1 MRNNNNNNNKD
12 FGTRTAP
19 EVRFPTPHS
28 FSLRNPQRR
37 SFGKNM
43 GGGPQTKYFSR
54 CLNLGG
60 RRACFSDELR
70 LRSACPLGC
79 WLQNPPE
86 RTEGTNRKIKKM
98 LRMRRKTG
106 ERATRG
112 PKAGARL
119 TKMNIQKLQKLQN
132 ASIACGPTAVVL
144 GKRATRGPK
153 IEAELAAV
161 IISNFQKRKIT

>member
-1 MRNNNNNNNKD
+1 MLILISRILCVGKMRSRPAPGAYQQLKPGPREDTKSAGLGRLRGHNNNNNNNNKD

-19 EVRFPTPHS
+19 EVRFPTPRS

-37 SFGKNM
+37 SFGKICE
-43 GGGPQTKYFSR
+43 GGPQTKYFSR

-86 RTEGTNRKIKKM
+86 RTEGTNRKVKKM
-98 LRMRRKTG
+98 LRMRRK
-106 ERATRG
+106 
-112 PKAGARL
+112 AG
-119 TKMNIQKLQKLQN
+119 Q
-132 ASIACGPTAVVL
+132 
-144 GKRATRGPK
+144 
-153 IEAELAAV
+153 
-161 IISNFQKRKIT
+161 